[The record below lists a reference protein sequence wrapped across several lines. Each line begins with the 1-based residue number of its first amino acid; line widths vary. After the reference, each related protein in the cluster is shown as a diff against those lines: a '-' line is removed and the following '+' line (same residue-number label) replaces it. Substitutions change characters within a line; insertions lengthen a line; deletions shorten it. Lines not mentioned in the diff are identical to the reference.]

1 MKDIHSVL
9 EITVYDEDKDMK
21 KEFIG
26 KIAIPLIMVCPGLR
40 LISIMVLISKL
51 YDGWMS
57 YFYEIALHSF

>member
-26 KIAIPLIMVCPGLR
+26 KIAIPLIMVCSALR
-40 LISIMVLISKL
+40 SIIVVVLISQL
-51 YDGWMS
+51 YDVWMS
-57 YFYEIALHSF
+57 YFYEIALYSL